1 MKQGRNVKKE
11 YKQTEY
17 CFKLNS
23 VAMRIQSIGT
33 ALTNH
38 QSSWFVELEL
48 ISEGR
53 MDLGLME
60 REIKQFLTW
69 RKCGTKK

>member
-1 MKQGRNVKKE
+1 MKQGRSVKIE
-11 YKQTEY
+11 YKQTEN
-17 CFKLNS
+17 CFRLNS
-23 VAMRIQSIGT
+23 VATRIQSIGT

-38 QSSWFVELEL
+38 QSSWFVKMEL

-60 REIKQFLTW
+60 RAEKQSSTW
-69 RKCGTKK
+69 